1 MDTTPPA
8 ERPPPVFSVRALLE
22 RRVPHIVAIYA
33 GASWGLIEFTGFL
46 VVEFLLSPHWTRV
59 VLVTLFLLLPS
70 VVILAWYHGKPGRD
84 RDFPARTEKIG
95 IPANLVLCAAALWS
109 LFGGV
114 DLGAATRSVTVET
127 EEGEVE
133 ERRVAKVE
141 FRKSVALFPFD
152 LGPGVGEDETW
163 LAYAVPEALVLDLMA
178 DDFFNAKPYMLFGQR
193 LLELGL
199 SDFLGVPLT
208 LKRELGREVY
218 AEFLAAG
225 EIDRAGGLYRATLRV
240 HRVDDGSLAG
250 ETVHEG
256 ADLLVLM
263 DELSVSVKRTAGIPD
278 REDVEDLPLRDRLSG
293 DDMAVEEYFR
303 GSEAGYVRSDLE
315 AGIEYTAAATT
326 RDPTFAIAQFALYSY
341 LVSAN
346 RSEEA
351 IDAIRATIGNLYRVP
366 ERTRLYVKA
375 EYYFLMQDLDQADA
389 VTRMWVDLYPDDPYA
404 LTYRRTMQDIR
415 GDREGA
421 LATLQTMSELDP
433 RNGGLLKQIADAHE
447 DLGDD
452 QQALAVLSTYVDRF
466 AADPTGNAS
475 LAALQKR
482 LGDYGAARR
491 NLGLA
496 ILMEPLSAPF
506 AVQLADLD
514 LDAGNYEDARLGYR
528 RALEAARTPAQKA
541 EVLEGVKKYHSRR
554 GEIALAVEAMDAW
567 LVEASGFMSPM
578 MLTLSRND
586 DIGIFLGA
594 GRTSDAAA
602 LLEEMN
608 ERLQPPFDGL
618 FIPVMATRV
627 TLALSGPEAAREAHR
642 RATEVV
648 EAQGLDFHA
657 TLLRDMGR
665 ILEREGDYTAAA
677 DSYREAMAV
686 DPGRNHHLDAGRALR
701 LAGRPDEAEAELRE
715 ALRLVPG
722 GPRTH
727 FEMALLLETRE
738 DLGAAVEHLRTALAA
753 WETADEDYEPARKA
767 RAKLEELSG

>member
-1 MDTTPPA
+1 MASDPPA
-8 ERPPPVFSVRALLE
+8 EKPPAVAPLRRLLE

-33 GASWGLIEFTGFL
+33 GASWGLIEFTQF
-46 VVEFLLSPHWTRV
+46 VVDEFLLSPHWTRV
-59 VLVTLFLLLPS
+59 VLVTLFLMLPS
-70 VVILAWYHGKPGRD
+70 VVMLAWFHGKPGRD
-84 RDFPARTEKIG
+84 RDSPARTEKIG
-95 IPANLVLCAAALWS
+95 IPANLVLCAAALWM

-127 EEGEVE
+127 EEGETE
-133 ERRVAKVE
+133 ERTVAKAE

-178 DDFFNAKPYMLFGQR
+178 DDFFNAKPYILFGQR

-199 SDFLGVPLT
+199 SDFLGVPVP

-225 EIDRAGGLYRATLRV
+225 EIDRAGGLYLATLRV
-240 HRVDDGSLAG
+240 HRVDDGSLAR

-256 ADLLVLM
+256 TDLLVLM
-263 DELSVSVKRTAGIPD
+263 DELSASVKRAAGIPD
-278 REDVEDLPLRDRLSG
+278 RDDVEDLPLRDRLSD

-303 GSEAGYVRSDLE
+303 GSEAGFVRSDLE

-351 IDAIRATIGNLYRVP
+351 IDAIRATIDNLYRVP

-375 EYYFLMQDLDQADA
+375 EYYFLMQELDQADA

-421 LATLQTMSELDP
+421 LATLQTMSRLDP
-433 RNGGLLKQIADAHE
+433 RNGGLLKQIAAAHE

-452 QQALAVLSTYVDRF
+452 EQALAVLSTYVDRF
-466 AADPTGNAS
+466 ADDPTGYAS

-496 ILMEPLSAPF
+496 ILMQPLSAPF

-541 EVLEGVKKYHSRR
+541 EVLEGVKRYHSRR
-554 GEIALAVEAMDAW
+554 GEVTLAVEAMDAW

-578 MLTLSRND
+578 MLTLSRDD
-586 DIGIFLGA
+586 DIAIFLGA
-594 GRTSDAAA
+594 GRASDAAD
-602 LLEEMN
+602 LLEEME
-608 ERLQPPFDGL
+608 ERLQPPFNEL
-618 FIPVMATRV
+618 FIPVLATRV
-627 TLALSGPEAAREAHR
+627 TLALSGAGAAREAHR

-648 EAQGLDFHA
+648 EAQGIDFRA

-665 ILEREGDYTAAA
+665 ILEREGDYAAA
-677 DSYREAMAV
+677 AESYREAMAV

-701 LAGRPDEAEAELRE
+701 RAGRLGEAEAELRE
-715 ALRLVPG
+715 ALRRVPG

-727 FEMALLLETRE
+727 LEMALLLEERG
-738 DLGAAVEHLRTALAA
+738 DVAGAAEHLNRAMAA
-753 WETADEDYEPARKA
+753 WETADEDYEPARRA
-767 RAKLEELSG
+767 RAKLAELER

>member
-8 ERPPPVFSVRALLE
+8 ERPPPVAPVRALLE
-22 RRVPHIVAIYA
+22 RRVPHILAVYA

-46 VVEFLLSPHWTRV
+46 VDEFLLSPHWTRV

-70 VVILAWYHGKPGRD
+70 VVMLAWFHGKPGRD
-84 RDFPARTEKIG
+84 RDSLAGTEKIG
-95 IPANLVLCAAALWS
+95 IPANLVVCAAVLWT

-133 ERRVAKVE
+133 ERTVAKVE

-152 LGPGVGEDETW
+152 LGPGVGGDETW

-178 DDFFNAKPYMLFGQR
+178 DDFFNAKPYILFGQR
-193 LLELGL
+193 LLELGI

-208 LKRELGREVY
+208 LKRQLGREVY
-218 AEFLAAG
+218 AEFLAA
-225 EIDRAGGLYRATLRV
+225 AT
-240 HRVDDGSLAG
+240 
-250 ETVHEG
+250 
-256 ADLLVLM
+256 
-263 DELSVSVKRTAGIPD
+263 P
-278 REDVEDLPLRDRLSG
+278 
-293 DDMAVEEYFR
+293 
-303 GSEAGYVRSDLE
+303 
-315 AGIEYTAAATT
+315 

-351 IDAIRATIGNLYRVP
+351 IDAIRASIGNLYRVP
-366 ERTRLYVKA
+366 ESTRLYVKA
-375 EYYFLMQDLDQADA
+375 EYYILMQELDQADA

-466 AADPTGNAS
+466 ADDPTGYAS

-491 NLGLA
+491 NVGLA

-506 AVQLADLD
+506 AVQLAALD

-541 EVLEGVKKYHSRR
+541 EVLEGIKKYHGRR

-578 MLTLSRND
+578 MLTLSRDD
-586 DIGIFLGA
+586 DIDIFCAGGLADGGRGLRAGA
-594 GRTSDAAA
+594 EGEGEAGGTFGLTGAHPGA
-602 LLEEMN
+602 LP
-608 ERLQPPFDGL
+608 RPPAPGTIFPWRPPKTLPPGNPRA
-618 FIPVMATRV
+618 PV
-627 TLALSGPEAAREAHR
+627 S
-642 RATEVV
+642 RA
-648 EAQGLDFHA
+648 
-657 TLLRDMGR
+657 
-665 ILEREGDYTAAA
+665 
-677 DSYREAMAV
+677 S
-686 DPGRNHHLDAGRALR
+686 
-701 LAGRPDEAEAELRE
+701 
-715 ALRLVPG
+715 
-722 GPRTH
+722 
-727 FEMALLLETRE
+727 
-738 DLGAAVEHLRTALAA
+738 
-753 WETADEDYEPARKA
+753 
-767 RAKLEELSG
+767 